1 MSSYLQVICF
11 IEQHV
16 PHLIWNDLIASYLSE
31 FWTSSKAIDCNASI
45 PPLSKRQLY
54 QECYAP
60 DDLKWLNQLNQYFYG
75 KKTFSPLQ
83 HKKIF
88 VCIGWRASRY
98 LHCFKRTQLM
108 AACTQLQV
116 MAHSIVSLWTPLLY
130 MYKFLL
136 WFWQY
141 YLITTATHWNLL
153 WCETKW

>member
-1 MSSYLQVICF
+1 MSSYLQVICS

-16 PHLIWNDLIASYLSE
+16 PHLIWNDLIAGYLSE

-75 KKTFSPLQ
+75 KKTFLPSNTRKSL
-83 HKKIF
+83 F
-88 VCIGWRASRY
+88 ALGDWASRY
-98 LHCFKRTQLM
+98 LHCFNKRTQLM

-116 MAHSIVSLWTPLLY
+116 MALSIVSLWTPLLY

-136 WFWQY
+136 WFR
-141 YLITTATHWNLL
+141 
-153 WCETKW
+153 